1 MAVIRESRQFKIG
14 PVGVARASDL
24 RESSRALS
32 ETLST
37 VGQIQYERAARNAL
51 KVGEEAGQ
59 SAIVIDPE
67 TGLPQPLIPP
77 KGFGSIA
84 SDAYDR
90 VARNRFEFS
99 IQNEIELKGQELAAK
114 YGNNP
119 NGSALYH
126 QTMSDYVE
134 SMTEA
139 AEGAGY
145 KSYIA
150 DTGTAYRDLTTQKL
164 AIQQQ
169 ERERVEMINFAQT
182 TFTKGT
188 NSVEALYAS
197 NPEEAA
203 VISQQSL
210 QGIKDAVASN
220 LLPKSSIKVA
230 ETQLMIAKAKGILRG
245 LGPNVDPEDLAKIE
259 FAFDT
264 ANKDLLPAGY
274 LHLAPL
280 IADFGN
286 DFQSIETIADFAT
299 EHLRPIAIL
308 STERV
313 RKQEEIIADKQNQ
326 STLGLLNDRYSVG
339 VNAGRSITDTFD
351 LGSEVNTSVAV
362 NSAIKKAKVLEQNA
376 NAAFLNSESNPA
388 NLELY
393 KQFSETALTVRSAA
407 AQAIILGNRKK
418 DSRFFPEDIKGIV
431 KFLETGDR
439 FHIEGLD
446 SKTSSVVEMLS
457 KVIKED
463 NTGEVKTGSLI
474 LLEQIMNAGD
484 IEEASNIELGNSE
497 VAAIEAAAFEATLGK
512 GIEIVDILLSSIK
525 ESEAF
530 IEGAREAGMNDTAD
544 AQVQKINETIVATV
558 DGTID
563 RSLVGLSITQ
573 ATQQLN
579 AIAYKDPSLSPNKTS
594 AEAVQ
599 MLIDLQ
605 SVYPKSGD
613 STIWTRADSA
623 TKSYRNGAAK
633 AISAQQN
640 LKRLEREDSAQH
652 LLAGMNIPAINFGT
666 GKDSVLDVFAERNTY
681 LINIPSITQKDV
693 EKGQDALRAAATK
706 AVFQRL
712 LATDLTEAQAGQVV
726 SYFNDSN
733 TTLTNLTTSQKIL
746 IKEMSGYSNSVLDK
760 DLTKSLQ
767 SDFKGALSEVK
778 TRLVKQEIQNKKIA
792 NQNRLTGG
800 GGNVFESADRED
812 MGIFMKEH
820 RSPLFPN
827 GINVNTYN
835 EMDENQQS
843 IVVSLMQSTP
853 PQYYFDSIE
862 RMANGLPVDGA
873 DSIIN
878 LYAIMST
885 GISDST
891 TAGVNWFGDEISL
904 EHKSLLDDAFSIV
917 SIRGVPDALVTR
929 DVQEVIGQLV
939 VKSQDSNA
947 KGNLKNVLGD
957 LETPYAFALE
967 LTSGLVGAGDP
978 LIATELTATVRYL
991 GLTGKTKGM
1000 ITKRIKAILDQ
1011 KYPKS
1016 DFIVDSSR
1024 PVGDIKRSRFGLAA
1038 TIKNEKIRNVFIET
1052 VDSEV
1057 AELSIKLQAIDSNFP
1072 ELRMFTPT
1080 FFNKGAGSDSSV
1092 EALGIPV
1099 GIKDMNADLA
1109 KQRLSLKQFVTGNV
1123 MGNVYLEPDDTGAA
1137 LSYRVY
1143 YADENNELVPLM
1155 YSSDANGEPVKE
1167 GTEGSIA
1174 NWVSYSVNGT
1184 VGDLIRDDEKSSEIE
1199 MRVLLRKNAQSQQ
1212 AKFAAEEALNE
1223 GQAGLESFARNQE
1236 LTKRSQ
1242 LFAPSELVGN

>member
-1 MAVIRESRQFKIG
+1 
-14 PVGVARASDL
+14 
-24 RESSRALS
+24 
-32 ETLST
+32 
-37 VGQIQYERAARNAL
+37 
-51 KVGEEAGQ
+51 
-59 SAIVIDPE
+59 
-67 TGLPQPLIPP
+67 
-77 KGFGSIA
+77 
-84 SDAYDR
+84 
-90 VARNRFEFS
+90 
-99 IQNEIELKGQELAAK
+99 
-114 YGNNP
+114 
-119 NGSALYH
+119 
-126 QTMSDYVE
+126 
-134 SMTEA
+134 
-139 AEGAGY
+139 
-145 KSYIA
+145 
-150 DTGTAYRDLTTQKL
+150 
-164 AIQQQ
+164 
-169 ERERVEMINFAQT
+169 
-182 TFTKGT
+182 
-188 NSVEALYAS
+188 
-197 NPEEAA
+197 
-203 VISQQSL
+203 
-210 QGIKDAVASN
+210 
-220 LLPKSSIKVA
+220 
-230 ETQLMIAKAKGILRG
+230 
-245 LGPNVDPEDLAKIE
+245 
-259 FAFDT
+259 
-264 ANKDLLPAGY
+264 
-274 LHLAPL
+274 
-280 IADFGN
+280 
-286 DFQSIETIADFAT
+286 
-299 EHLRPIAIL
+299 
-308 STERV
+308 
-313 RKQEEIIADKQNQ
+313 
-326 STLGLLNDRYSVG
+326 
-339 VNAGRSITDTFD
+339 
-351 LGSEVNTSVAV
+351 
-362 NSAIKKAKVLEQNA
+362 
-376 NAAFLNSESNPA
+376 
-388 NLELY
+388 
-393 KQFSETALTVRSAA
+393 
-407 AQAIILGNRKK
+407 
-418 DSRFFPEDIKGIV
+418 
-431 KFLETGDR
+431 
-439 FHIEGLD
+439 
-446 SKTSSVVEMLS
+446 MLS

-474 LLEQIMNAGD
+474 LLDQIMNAGD
-484 IEEASNIELGNSE
+484 IEEANNIELGNNE

-599 MLIDLQ
+599 MLINLQ

-640 LKRLEREDSAQH
+640 LKRLERENSAQH
-652 LLAGMNIPAINFGT
+652 LLARMNIPAINFGT
-666 GKDSVLDVFAERNTY
+666 GKDSVSSVFAERNSY

-792 NQNRLTGG
+792 NQNRLAGG
-800 GGNVFESADRED
+800 GGNVLDSADRKD
-812 MGIFMKEH
+812 MDIFMSE
-820 RSPLFPN
+820 N
-827 GINVNTYN
+827 GIVLNNYN
-835 EMDENQQS
+835 QMDKNQQR
-843 IVVSLMQSTP
+843 IVTKLMTSVTPQSF
-853 PQYYFDSIE
+853 FDSID
-862 RMANGLPVDGA
+862 RMTNGLPVDGA
-873 DSIIN
+873 DSILN
-878 LYAIMST
+878 LYSIMST
-885 GISDST
+885 GVSEST
-891 TAGVNWFGDEISL
+891 TAGVNWFGDQISL
-904 EHKSLLDDAFSIV
+904 EKKALLDDAFSIV
-917 SIRGVPDALVTR
+917 SIRGG
-929 DVQEVIGQLV
+929 DVQEILGQLV
-939 VKSQDSNA
+939 MKTQDPAA
-947 KGNLKNVLGD
+947 KGNLKNALGE
-957 LETPYAFALE
+957 LETPYAFALDA
-967 LTSGLVGAGDP
+967 TQDP
-978 LIATELTATVRYL
+978 LIAIELTGIIRYL
-991 GLTGKTKGM
+991 GLTQGSTAEM
-1000 ITKRIKAILDQ
+1000 ITKRIDAILDQ

-1024 PVGDIKRSRFGLAA
+1024 PISDVERSRFGLAA
-1038 TIKNEKIRNVFIET
+1038 TIPNEKIRNVFIET
-1052 VDSEV
+1052 VNSEV
-1057 AELSIKLQAIDSNFP
+1057 SELSIKLQAIDSNFP

-1080 FFNKGAGSDSSV
+1080 FFNKGAGFDSSV
-1092 EALGIPV
+1092 KAFGIPV

-1109 KQRLSLKQFVTGNV
+1109 KQRLSLKQFVTDNV

-1137 LSYRVY
+1137 LIYRVY